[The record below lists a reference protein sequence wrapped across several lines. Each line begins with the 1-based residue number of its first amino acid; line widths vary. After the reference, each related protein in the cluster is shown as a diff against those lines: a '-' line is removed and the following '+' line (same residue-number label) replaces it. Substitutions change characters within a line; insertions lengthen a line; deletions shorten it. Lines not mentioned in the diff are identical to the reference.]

1 MLLRAFLVWLVIIA
15 VETVHGTLRVLF
27 IAPAVGDFRSRQI
40 GVFIGSALI
49 LAVAFCLVC
58 WINAGD
64 NRRLLL
70 VGFMWVALTFVFE
83 IALGILTGLS
93 TERMLE
99 DYDLANGGL
108 MPIGMLFLLFTPIM
122 AARLRKCDGSL

>member
-15 VETVHGTLRVLF
+15 VETVHGTLRILF

-49 LAVAFCLVC
+49 LAVALGLIC
-58 WINAGD
+58 WIKAAD
-64 NRRLLL
+64 IWRLLL
-70 VGFMWVALTFVFE
+70 IGLIWVALTFVFE

-99 DYDLANGGL
+99 DYDLTNGGL
-108 MPIGMLFLLFTPIM
+108 MPLGMLFLLFTPTI
-122 AARLRKCDGSL
+122 AARLRKCRKTS

>member
-1 MLLRAFLVWLVIIA
+1 MILRAFLVWLVIIA
-15 VETVHGTLRVLF
+15 VETVHGTLRILF

-49 LAVAFCLVC
+49 LAVALGLTC
-58 WINAGD
+58 WIKAAD
-64 NRRLLL
+64 IWRLLL
-70 VGFMWVALTFVFE
+70 IGLIWVALTFVFE

-99 DYDLANGGL
+99 DYDLTNGGL
-108 MPIGMLFLLFTPIM
+108 MPLGMLFMLFTPTI
-122 AARLRKCDGSL
+122 ASRLRKCRKTS